1 MTSTKESIKAMVESP
16 ARDHHIREGKGFSI
30 PEIEEAGKNI
40 HLVKQHGIRID
51 YKRTS
56 VHDFNV
62 EQLKTLEPIEKEGP
76 KRDPFEKKE
85 KKRTP
90 FKGKKVTEEKIEKK
104 EEKEAEPEVDLIALT
119 ELDGLGPK
127 TEDKFKELGINSVN
141 DLIKEDPA
149 ELATLIY
156 GASES
161 SIKDWIS
168 EGKKLLKK

>member
-1 MTSTKESIKAMVESP
+1 MTPTKESIKPMVISP
-16 ARDHHIREGKGFSI
+16 ARDHHLREGKGFSI
-30 PEIEEAGKNI
+30 PEIEEAGKTV
-40 HLVKQHGIRID
+40 HLVEQHGIRID

-62 EQLKTLEPIEKEGP
+62 EQLKTLEPIEKKGP
-76 KRDPFEKKE
+76 KREPFEKKE

-90 FKGKKVTEEKIEKK
+90 FKGGKITKEKVEEK
-104 EEKEAEPEVDLIALT
+104 EEKEAEAETKAIALT

-127 TEDKFKELGINSVN
+127 TKEKFKELGINSVN
-141 DLIKEDPA
+141 DLFKEDPA

-156 GASES
+156 GVSED
-161 SIKDWIS
+161 SIKDWIK